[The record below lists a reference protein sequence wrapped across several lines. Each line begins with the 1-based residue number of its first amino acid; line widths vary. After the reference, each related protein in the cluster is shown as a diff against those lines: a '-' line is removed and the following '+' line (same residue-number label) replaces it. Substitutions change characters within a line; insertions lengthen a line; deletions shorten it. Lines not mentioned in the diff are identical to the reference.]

1 VLNLKVSII
10 GASGRVGGAT
20 AFCLAGENPINEL
33 VLVSRKRSID
43 KIEGEALDMYDAL
56 AAKDVDVTINT
67 SSNFE
72 SIADSEIVILSAG
85 IPRKSGLNRIKMAT
99 ANAKIVADYSRKIA
113 EFSPDSVILVITNP
127 VDVMTYVALKKSGF
141 DRRRVIGLGNH
152 LDSLRFKNYMAKH
165 FNVHISEISTRII
178 GEHGEH
184 MVPLISST
192 SIGGIPLEYYS
203 SLKQFAGAEPF
214 DIQGT
219 IQKVIKVGNN
229 ITSKK
234 KATEYGPAHAIS
246 NIVTTILLDERNILT
261 VTAYLDGEIEGIND
275 VCLGVP
281 VILGEKGIKGI
292 IPIKMSDDEREK
304 FINASKIVKKSTKT
318 IMKSLD

>member
-1 VLNLKVSII
+1 MLNLKVSII
-10 GASGRVGGAT
+10 GASGHVGGA
-20 AFCLAGENPINEL
+20 AAVCLAEVNSVNEL
-33 VLVSRKRSID
+33 ALISRKRSIK
-43 KIEGEALDMYDAL
+43 KIEGKALDMYDAL
-56 AAKDVDVTINT
+56 AAKDIDVSINT
-67 SSNFE
+67 SSNLE
-72 SIADSEIVILSAG
+72 AIAESEIVILSAG
-85 IPRKSGLNRIKMAT
+85 IPRIPGMQQRERYI
-99 ANAKIVADYSRKIA
+99 ANAKIVSDYAIKIA

-152 LDSLRFKNYMAKH
+152 LDSLRFKNYLAKH

-178 GEHGEH
+178 GEHGNH

-203 SLKQFAGAEPF
+203 SLKQFAGEEPL

-219 IQKVIKVGNN
+219 IRKVIKMGNN
-229 ITSKK
+229 ITNKK
-234 KATEYGPAHAIS
+234 NATEFGPAHAIS
-246 NIVTTILLDERNILT
+246 NIVTTILHDERNILT
-261 VTAYLDGEIEGIND
+261 VTAFLDGEIEDIND

-292 IPIKMSDDEREK
+292 IPIKMSEDERKK
-304 FINASKIVKKSTKT
+304 FINASRIVKKSTKT
-318 IMKSLD
+318 IMRSL